1 MYAARA
7 AGVLS
12 AVEVLTALGAD
23 AHHNVR
29 EAALAALI
37 DLKRPEAVPAA
48 LSALTLDDHQLVLT
62 ATRAFTDASTA
73 PKAVPALLT
82 ALGRLTKAH
91 SDTSRDPRMAILERL
106 QALGDR
112 SQATALEGYLKDYD
126 PRVAQKAAD
135 ILAAWTGTPRTI
147 APSPL
152 PPPGITLAAI
162 EELRG
167 RRLRV
172 TMEGRGSFEIG
183 LDVDF
188 APLAVA
194 AHRASRRRRLLQR
207 PDVPPRGA
215 ELRDPGRQP
224 RRQRVCRRRP
234 ATCATRSA
242 SIAAPPWASRRAA
255 ATPAT
260 PRSSSTSWTRHA
272 STTSTPCSARS
283 SPGMEV
289 VDAILEGD
297 VITRIELVAP

>member
-1 MYAARA
+1 MPPRARALLPKFTAHSTWQVRMYAARA

-12 AVEVLTALGAD
+12 AVDVLTALGAD

-91 SDTSRDPRMAILERL
+91 RDTSRDPRMAILARL
-106 QALGDR
+106 EALGDR

-135 ILAAWTGTPRTI
+135 ILTAWTGTPRTI

-152 PPPGITLAAI
+152 PPPGITLA
-162 EELRG
+162 G
-167 RRLRV
+167 
-172 TMEGRGSFEIG
+172 
-183 LDVDF
+183 
-188 APLAVA
+188 
-194 AHRASRRRRLLQR
+194 
-207 PDVPPRGA
+207 PRGA
-215 ELRDPGRQP
+215 ARPAPARDDGGARQLRHRP
-224 RRQRVCRRRP
+224 RRGLRAADRR
-234 ATCATRSA
+234 C
-242 SIAAPPWASRRAA
+242 ASR
-255 ATPAT
+255 
-260 PRSSSTSWTRHA
+260 
-272 STTSTPCSARS
+272 
-283 SPGMEV
+283 
-289 VDAILEGD
+289 
-297 VITRIELVAP
+297 VAPAKAITTG